1 VSVAGVTGARTEL
14 PPGLVDRVK
23 WLKTKTDV
31 PILVGFGISSPEQV
45 QAVAAVADGV
55 IVGSALV
62 RRIAEAAGRP
72 RDQMLA
78 DVAAYTSDLAAACG

>member
-1 VSVAGVTGARTEL
+1 VSVAGVTGARTDL
-14 PPGLVDRVK
+14 PPGLVDRVA

-45 QAVAAVADGV
+45 TAVAAVADGV

-62 RRIAEAAGRP
+62 RRIAEHAGRP
-72 RDQMLA
+72 HDALLA
-78 DVAAYTSDLAAACG
+78 DVGRYVTDLAAACR

>member
-14 PPGLVDRVK
+14 PPGLVERVT
-23 WLKTKTDV
+23 WLRTKTSV

-45 QAVAAVADGV
+45 KAVCAVADGA

-62 RRIAEAAGRP
+62 RTIAEAAGQP
-72 RDQMLA
+72 REAMLGN
-78 DVAAYTSDLAAACG
+78 VERSVGVLAAACR